1 MKSFIVI
8 LFFTAVGI
16 TGMAQVYSQNDFRKL
31 ADQLAGNWKSATQ
44 SGEWWEK
51 WNLKDGLLIGESLR
65 IRNRDTTLLE
75 QVDLRF
81 ENQKILYEPLVANQ
95 NNRKRITF
103 TLIQIHNGRYTFE
116 NASHDFPQR
125 IIYHFSGADS
135 LHARIE
141 GQVSGQ
147 VKSSDFRYSRVRQ

>member
-1 MKSFIVI
+1 
-8 LFFTAVGI
+8 LTAI
-16 TGMAQVYSQNDFRKL
+16 AASGMAQVYSRNDFRKL
-31 ADQLAGNWKSATQ
+31 ADQLAGNWKSTTQ

-51 WNLKDGLLIGESLR
+51 WKLKEGLLIGESFR

-81 ENQKILYEPLVANQ
+81 ENQRILYQPLVANQ
-95 NNRKRITF
+95 NNGKRITF

-125 IIYHFSGADS
+125 IVYQFSDTDS

-141 GQVSGQ
+141 GQVGGK
-147 VKSSDFRYSRVRQ
+147 VKSSDFRYSRVHQ